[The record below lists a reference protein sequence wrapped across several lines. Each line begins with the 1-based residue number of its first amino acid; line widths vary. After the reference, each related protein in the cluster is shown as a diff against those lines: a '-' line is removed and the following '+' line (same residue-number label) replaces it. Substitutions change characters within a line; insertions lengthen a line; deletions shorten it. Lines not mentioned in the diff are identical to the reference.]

1 MVGMVVISHSEKI
14 ASGVIDL
21 VKQMAPNI
29 PIFPAGGTSDGRIG
43 TEMDLIMG
51 AMEQANQGDG
61 VILLVD
67 LGSAV
72 MSAQLAM
79 EMLPDVQPA
88 AIANGPIVE
97 GAVVGGVE
105 AEIGGSFDKVL
116 EAVEAASQ
124 MVKVR
129 E

>member
-14 ASGVIDL
+14 ASGTIDL
-21 VKQMAPNI
+21 VKQMAPNL

-43 TEMDLIMG
+43 TEMDLIMQ

-79 EMLPDVQPA
+79 EMLPDIEPV

-105 AEIGGSFDKVL
+105 AEIGGSFERVMEVIESAGQMEKVK
-116 EAVEAASQ
+116 E
-124 MVKVR
+124 
-129 E
+129 

>member
-1 MVGMVVISHSEKI
+1 MVGMVVISHSAKI
-14 ASGVIDL
+14 SSGIIDL
-21 VKQMAPNI
+21 VKQMAPTI
-29 PIFPAGGTSDGRIG
+29 PIFPAGGTSDDRIG

-51 AMEQANQGDG
+51 AMQEADQGDG

-79 EMLPDVQPA
+79 EMLPDIQPV

-105 AEIGGSFDKVL
+105 AEIGGTFEKVL
-116 EAVEAASQ
+116 EVIESASR
-124 MVKVR
+124 MVKVK

>member
-1 MVGMVVISHSEKI
+1 MVVISHSAKI
-14 ASGVIDL
+14 AAGVIDL

-51 AMEQANQGDG
+51 AMDQANQGDG

-105 AEIGGSFDKVL
+105 AEIGGTFEKVL
-116 EAVEAASQ
+116 EVIENAGQ
-124 MVKVR
+124 MVKVKD
-129 E
+129 

>member
-1 MVGMVVISHSEKI
+1 MVGMVVISHSAKI
-14 ASGVIDL
+14 AAGVIDL

-51 AMEQANQGDG
+51 AMDQANQGDG

-105 AEIGGSFDKVL
+105 AEIGGTFEKVL
-116 EAVEAASQ
+116 EVIENAGQ
-124 MVKVR
+124 MVKVKD
-129 E
+129 